1 MKYFNELATWL
12 NQEQAFDKAQHEAL
26 LLQRSVQER
35 ITLGITWFP
44 ITITNSELGR
54 GDYLTI
60 TVNKTNHPEEGHQFR
75 YGMPVSLFSNHNPQ
89 QDRLHGIVAFAG
101 RDTMRISFRADE
113 LPAWTREGRLGID
126 LLFDENSY
134 KEMHRALD
142 EANLALIDKTQ
153 GNLVKKLLGETD
165 VLESLLSPA
174 FENDNLNPSQNKAI
188 AHILSENFLSILHG
202 PPGTGKTTTLIY
214 AVQALLKQ
222 RPQQVLIV
230 APSNTA
236 VDVLT
241 ERLDAVGVSVVRI
254 GNPVKVSD
262 HLQKLTLDA
271 RVDNH
276 ASFKTIK
283 SLEKQ
288 ARAYID
294 MAHKYKRNFGKAER
308 DQRKA
313 LFDEARKIRKEID
326 RMLDYIAEDVFTKA
340 QVITATLVGANH
352 YTVRD
357 RQYQTVII
365 DEAAQALEPACWI
378 PILKADRVVL
388 AGDHCQLPPTVK
400 SSHQTTAGLYHTLFE
415 KLVAQ
420 HPTHVSLLDVQY
432 RMNAQIM
439 KYPSLAFYADRL
451 RAAPTVAQWTL
462 HNDDSPIMFID
473 TAGAGFEETV
483 IDYAI
488 SNHEEAH
495 FLCNHLA
502 SFVTTL
508 NMPLADPAFP
518 SIGII
523 TPYRAQSLY
532 LREIIAL
539 DDRLKPFIK
548 GLQVNTIDSFQGQEK
563 DVIYISLTRSNAK
576 QEIGFL
582 ADTRRMNVAMT
593 RAKKKLIVI
602 GDSST
607 IGYHDFYGGFLDYID
622 SLNKHRSV
630 WEWDFLNQC
639 S

>member
-1 MKYFNELATWL
+1 MKYFNELATL
-12 NQEQAFDKAQHEAL
+12 LDQEQAFDKAQHEAL
-26 LLQRSVQER
+26 LLKRSVQER
-35 ITLGITWFP
+35 IALGVTWFP
-44 ITITNSELGR
+44 IAITNSELGR

-75 YGMPVSLFSNHNPQ
+75 FGMPVSLFSNHNPQ
-89 QDRLHGIVAFAG
+89 QDRLHGVIAFAG
-101 RDTMRISFRADE
+101 RDILRISFRVDE
-113 LPAWTREGRLGID
+113 LPAWSRGGRLGVD

-134 KEMHRALD
+134 QEMHRALD
-142 EANLALIDKTQ
+142 EANLALTDKKQ
-153 GNLVKKLLGETD
+153 GTLVRQLLGETD
-165 VLESLLSPA
+165 VRESSPGPA
-174 FENDNLNPSQNKAI
+174 YKNDSLNPSQNKAI
-188 AHILSENFLSILHG
+188 AHILGENPLSILHG
-202 PPGTGKTTTLIY
+202 PPGTGKTTTLVY
-214 AVQALLKQ
+214 AIQALLKQ
-222 RPQQVLIV
+222 RPQQLLIV

-241 ERLDAVGVSVVRI
+241 ERLDAVGVTVVRI

-262 HLQKLTLDA
+262 HLQELTLDA
-271 RVDNH
+271 RVGNH
-276 ASFKTIK
+276 VSHKTIK
-283 SLEKQ
+283 TLEKQ
-288 ARAYID
+288 ARTYID

-326 RMLDYIAEDVFTKA
+326 QMLDYMVQDEFAKA

-352 YTVRD
+352 YTIRN
-357 RQYQTVII
+357 RRYQTVII

-400 SSHQTTAGLYHTLFE
+400 SSHQTSGGLYHTLFE

-420 HPTHVSLLDVQY
+420 HPVHVSLLDVQY

-439 KYPSLAFYADRL
+439 KYPSLTLYADQL
-451 RAAPTVAQWTL
+451 QAAPTVAHWTL
-462 HNDDSPIMFID
+462 RGDNSPIMFID

-483 IDYAI
+483 VDHAI
-488 SNHEEAH
+488 SNQEEAH
-495 FLCNHLA
+495 FLRNHLT
-502 SFVTTL
+502 SLVTNL
-508 NMPLADPAFP
+508 NMAPTDQAFP

-532 LREIIAL
+532 LREIIAQ
-539 DDRLKPFIK
+539 DDRLQPYTKQ
-548 GLQVNTIDSFQGQEK
+548 LQVNTIDSFQGQEK

-593 RAKKKLIVI
+593 RARKKLIVI

-607 IGYHDFYGGFLDYID
+607 IGHHGFYSGFLDYID
-622 SLNKHRSV
+622 SLAEHRSV
-630 WEWDFLNQC
+630 WEWLT